1 MHDDVN
7 ATTMLEMDNREYERD
22 QDDITDEEFC
32 RSVQWFFEG
41 VPDENLR

>member
-22 QDDITDEEFC
+22 QDDISDEEFC
-32 RSVQWFFEG
+32 RSVAFFFEG
-41 VPDENLR
+41 VPPETDR